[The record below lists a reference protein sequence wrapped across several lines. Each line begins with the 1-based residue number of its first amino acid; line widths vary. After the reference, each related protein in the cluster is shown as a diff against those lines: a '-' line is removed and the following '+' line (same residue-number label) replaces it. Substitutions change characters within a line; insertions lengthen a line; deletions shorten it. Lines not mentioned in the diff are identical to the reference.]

1 MGIYAPNKT
10 DKAGYNAHYK
20 GQELTSAGTKDEFLQ
35 GFKDEKLTPFFQG
48 GHTKGY
54 VLGLATK
61 SLMEA
66 IDTTGKQ
73 ASDVTILDAGSGS
86 GKLSAY
92 LACQGYNVVGVDISE
107 EGCAIAEGLAKSLDA
122 SKRCSFRAESLE
134 SIGLSDSCIDFVI
147 GHASLHHFVK
157 YEGVASELY
166 RLLKPG
172 GQGFFAD
179 SFSENKLY
187 HVFHDKEKMERL
199 GDVSLTRTLHNG
211 LFRSVRS
218 RAGADGLV
226 RHAGQVLSQTTAQ
239 IGEANAAQTL
249 ESPLL
254 AGSESPPNLQTCACP
269 IRLRHDE
276 DQEGVSAAA

>member
-199 GDVSLTRTLHNG
+199 GDVSLTRTLITDYFGQFEVELVPTDWFVMLDKFYLKLLPKSAKPMLRRLSKAHFWLDRRVPRTSRLALALSG
-211 LFRSVRS
+211 SVM
-218 RAGADGLV
+218 
-226 RHAGQVLSQTTAQ
+226 TK
-239 IGEANAAQTL
+239 
-249 ESPLL
+249 
-254 AGSESPPNLQTCACP
+254 
-269 IRLRHDE
+269 IRK
-276 DQEGVSAAA
+276 A